1 MQKQLAE
8 ILRPKSFEDFVG
20 QSHLFEPTAP
30 MAKMIAS
37 RQLHSIVLQG
47 PPGTGK
53 TTLARL
59 LAKAIDAE
67 FIELSAIDVGV
78 KEIRD
83 VTKKALEIWQTYQRH
98 TVLFLDE
105 IHRFSKSQQDSLLK
119 VTENGTVSLIGA
131 TTENP
136 SFALNPAMQ
145 SRMLILRLQSLT
157 DDDVL
162 EIATRAANAVEK
174 KIEPKALELLS
185 ALSGG
190 DARRLISII
199 EMADDPINEKTIKSV
214 QEKLQLHY
222 DRVGDNH
229 YQAISAFIKAVRGSD
244 VNAAIHYLAVMLVGG
259 EDPMFI
265 ARRLAILASE
275 DIGLANPNS
284 LTAAAATMQIVQQI
298 GMPEARIPLSQLTV
312 MLCLSGKSNSAYNAI
327 NRAMDD
333 VSNGLKG
340 SIPEYLLPRAKGYK
354 YPHDFDSKIVAQAYS
369 NHELP
374 EYYIP
379 GDLDAEKS
387 FAERY
392 AKIQGILR
400 PGSSAS

>member
-8 ILRPKSFEDFVG
+8 ILRPTSFDDFVG
-20 QSHLFEPTAP
+20 QSHLFEPSSP
-30 MAKMIAS
+30 IAKMIES
-37 RQLHSIVLQG
+37 KQLRSIVLQG

-59 LAKAIDAE
+59 LAQSVEAE
-67 FIELSAIDVGV
+67 FVELSAIDVGV
-78 KEIRD
+78 KEIRE
-83 VTKKALEIWQTYQRH
+83 VTKKATEIWQTYQRH

-145 SRMLILRLQSLT
+145 SRMLIVRLQSLN
-157 DDDVL
+157 DQDVA
-162 EIATRAANAVEK
+162 EIASRAA
-174 KIEPKALELLS
+174 KATSKTIDQESIQLLV
-185 ALSGG
+185 ALCGG
-190 DARRLISII
+190 DARRLISIV
-199 EMADDPINEKTIKSV
+199 EMANDPIDEKAVRTV
-214 QEKLQLHY
+214 QERLQLHY
-222 DRVGDNH
+222 DRAGDNH
-229 YQAISAFIKAVRGSD
+229 YQTISAFIKSVRGSD
-244 VNAAIHYLAVMLVGG
+244 VNAAIHYLALMLVGG
-259 EDPMFI
+259 EDPMFV

-298 GMPEARIPLSQLTV
+298 GMPEARIPLAQLTV
-312 MLCLSGKSNSAYNAI
+312 MLCLSGKSNSTYNAI
-327 NRAMDD
+327 NQAMED

-354 YPHDFDSKIVAQAYS
+354 YPHDFDAKIVRQDYS
-369 NHELP
+369 NHDLP
-374 EYYIP
+374 SYYIP
-379 GDLDAEKS
+379 GDLDAEKA

-392 AKIQGILR
+392 AKIQEILK
-400 PGSSAS
+400 PGSSA

>member
-8 ILRPKSFEDFVG
+8 ILRPTTFGDFVG
-20 QSHLFEPTAP
+20 QSHLFEPSSP
-30 MAKMIAS
+30 VAKMIQS
-37 RQLHSIVLQG
+37 KQLRSLVLQG

-59 LAKAIDAE
+59 LAKEVDAE
-67 FIELSAIDVGV
+67 FVELSAIDVGV
-78 KEIRD
+78 KEIRE
-83 VTKKALEIWQTYQRH
+83 VTKKATEMWQTYQRH

-145 SRMLILRLQSLT
+145 SRMLIIRLQSLT
-157 DDDVL
+157 DEDVS
-162 EIATRAANAVEK
+162 EIASRATEAISKTIKPES
-174 KIEPKALELLS
+174 IELLA

-199 EMADDPINEKTIKSV
+199 EMADDPLDEEAIRSV
-214 QEKLQLHY
+214 QAKLQLHY
-222 DRVGDNH
+222 DRASDNH
-229 YQAISAFIKAVRGSD
+229 YQTISAFIKSVRGSD

-259 EDPMFI
+259 EDPMFV

-284 LTAAAATMQIVQQI
+284 LSAAAATMQIVQQI
-298 GMPEARIPLSQLTV
+298 GMPEARIPLAQLTV
-312 MLCLSGKSNSAYNAI
+312 MLCLSGKSNSSYNAI
-327 NRAMDD
+327 NQAMDD
-333 VSNGLKG
+333 VTNGLKG
-340 SIPEYLLPRAKGYK
+340 AIPEYLLPRSRGYK
-354 YPHDFDSKIVAQAYS
+354 YPHDFDAKIVQQSYS
-369 NHELP
+369 NHDLPNYYVPGEL
-374 EYYIP
+374 
-379 GDLDAEKS
+379 DMEKA

-392 AKIQGILR
+392 AKIQEILK
-400 PGSSAS
+400 PGSSA